1 MTRGSQTIRLALVAA
16 AVARRPSRVGAGRER
31 GARARGFRALFVD
44 RDDAR
49 VAPGQPERDETGDA
63 GAQRPD
69 PEGAA
74 QPEQLD
80 EHEARKQGAD
90 DRAHRVR
97 RIESPERLAE
107 RRRAREMPD
116 EGRERGAHHDR
127 GRRQGEDREDEAG
140 DGEHG
145 RALDR
150 RVDAAVD
157 LVDEPERH
165 WRDQHHDDERE
176 LQQAVHA
183 QRRANAVGDPPA
195 DGGPDRHP
203 AEEPGEDG
211 RHGLRGVPEHED
223 ELAGPDDLVDESG
236 CAGQDEDGKHYG
248 TSVGHRRSLPCR
260 GGHVMRHPVRRVVV
274 VGASWRLL
282 PSHVAHVTTT
292 RT

>member
-1 MTRGSQTIRLALVAA
+1 MTRGSQTIRP
-16 AVARRPSRVGAGRER
+16 RRSRLGGGSHPRRSAEWRSACR
-31 GARARGFRALFVD
+31 FRAL
-44 RDDAR
+44 RLACDAH
-49 VAPGQPERDETGDA
+49 VASRQPERDETGDP

-80 EHEARKQGAD
+80 EHETRKQRAD

-97 RIESPERLAE
+97 RIESPERLAK
-107 RRRAREMPD
+107 RRRAGEVPD
-116 EGRERGAHHDR
+116 EGRKRGAHHDR

-176 LQQAVHA
+176 LEQAVHA
-183 QRRANAVGDPPA
+183 QRRANSVGDPPA

-203 AEEPGEDG
+203 AEEPGKDG
-211 RHGLRGVPEHED
+211 RHGLRGVPEHEN
-223 ELAGPDDLVDESG
+223 ELTGPDDLVDESG
-236 CAGQDEDGKHYG
+236 RAGQDEDREDHS
-248 TSVGHRRSLPCR
+248 TLVWHRRSLPCAGRSR
-260 GGHVMRHPVRRVVV
+260 GVEHGQRSGGCRTHRY
-274 VGASWRLL
+274 
-282 PSHVAHVTTT
+282 T
-292 RT
+292 RPTMALVQG